1 MTALT
6 PTAPIVGVDGV
17 DADWM
22 TTVLTGAGTLGSG
35 TLGSGARVVDV
46 RCEPCGTG
54 QLGDSYRFAL
64 TYDPPGSGPAT
75 VVAKFA
81 SEDATS
87 REFGRTSGYYRS
99 EIRFYNELAP
109 TLSVSTPTPIYAA
122 LADNQADFVLIM
134 EDLSPART
142 VDQLIGCTADE
153 AALVLE
159 ETAALH
165 AGSWRDPRLAGLDW
179 LTGPS
184 TLFAHVTDNLAPLV
198 ASYPELYGDLVPDS
212 DLDVARGLIPHA
224 DAWKRILADQQC
236 LWHSDIRADNV
247 LFDVQGGAR
256 PVALLDWQGLGYGR
270 GTLDVAAFLGISMT
284 TDDRRT
290 HERDLVAV
298 YQRALAAGGVDE
310 YTAESCWNDYRVQ
323 AVQALTVGVFGLGAV
338 KRTVRGDQMWQV
350 WIERTAAHVRD
361 LDSYSLLA
369 G

>member
-1 MTALT
+1 MTSLSPA
-6 PTAPIVGVDGV
+6 APIVGVDGV

-22 TTVLTGAGTLGSG
+22 TAVLTGAGSLTG
-35 TLGSGARVVDV
+35 GARVVDV
-46 RCEPCGTG
+46 QREPCGTG

-64 TYDPPGSGPAT
+64 TYSVAGAGPET

-87 REFGRTSGYYRS
+87 REFGRSSGYYRS

-109 TLSVSTPTPIYAA
+109 SLSVSIPTPIHAA

-134 EDLSPART
+134 EDLAPARA
-142 VDQLIGCTADE
+142 VDQLVGCTADE

-165 AGSWRDPRLAGLDW
+165 AGSWRDARLAGLDW
-179 LTGPS
+179 LNGPS
-184 TLFAHVTDNLAPLV
+184 ALFAHVTDNFAGV
-198 ASYPELYGDLVPDS
+198 VDTFPELCGDLVPDS
-212 DLDVARGLIPHA
+212 DLQAARGLIPHA
-224 DAWKRILADQQC
+224 EAWKRVLADQQC

-284 TDDRRT
+284 TPDRRA
-290 HERDLVAV
+290 HERDLVTH
-298 YQRALAAGGVDE
+298 YQQALAAGGVDE
-310 YTAESCWNDYRVQ
+310 YDAETCWNDYRMQ
-323 AVQALTVGVFGLGAV
+323 AIQALTVGVFGLGAV
-338 KRTVRGDQMWQV
+338 KRTPRGDEMWRV

-361 LDSYSLLA
+361 LDSYAVLA
-369 G
+369 AS